1 MERWGKMWLP
11 LNIFR
16 NFERLRR
23 ISVRRISG
31 LSYFGKWLILG
42 LIVGILSGFAA
53 TLLYYTVEL
62 SEKFFLGYIL
72 GMSIPHTI
80 SDGGIL
86 NYSVD
91 RIYLIPLVVIAGAF
105 ISSLLVYKFAPEA
118 EGDSKAIEAYHRN
131 QGRIR
136 WRVAPIKL
144 IASALV
150 IGSGGSAGRE
160 GPSSQIS
167 AGLGSMIADIL
178 KLNSEDRRKMVAIG
192 IGAGIGTI
200 FKSPIAGALIAA
212 EILYKRD
219 FEPDVIYPAI
229 VASATG
235 YSIFGIFYGFTPIF
249 GYYLSPF
256 NPIRLPMYAVLGV
269 VAGLMA
275 ILYPKFFYYIQN
287 KFSTMKVNKY
297 FKPTIGAMVTGL
309 IALLFPEIMASG
321 YGWVQIL
328 MDQKFDLLPTMGIP
342 VLLILFL
349 IPFVKI
355 FATSMTVGSG
365 GSGGLFAP
373 GIFTGAFIGADVGII
388 FHFVFPA
395 QVPTIA
401 PFVIVGMLSFYGAAA
416 KIPVSVILM
425 VVEMTGGL
433 QLLPAEMIAVSISYL
448 VSGNYTIYRAQVM
461 TRKDSPAHAGEY
473 NVPVL
478 KDLKITDIRSIKNLS
493 VHPDADVKEA
503 KTLMTQ
509 NSVSS
514 LAVSNQGHFLGV
526 IYMYDIY
533 QVNEGTVRA
542 FMKTG
547 VPSVRPNASLE
558 EAWEIMNTNKS
569 TWVPVVLNGAFLGII
584 TMTDILDVYKSRLKT
599 LGMSGENG

>member
-1 MERWGKMWLP
+1 MFF
-11 LNIFR
+11 NIFKK
-16 NFERLRR
+16 
-23 ISVRRISG
+23 IKKITTKRISG
-31 LSYFGKWLILG
+31 FSYFGKWLILG
-42 LIVGILSGFAA
+42 IIIGILSGFSA
-53 TLLYYTVEL
+53 TLLYYSVEI
-62 SEKFFLGYIL
+62 SEKFFLGYLL
-72 GMSIPHTI
+72 GMNIPHTI

-91 RIYLIPLVVIAGAF
+91 RIYLIPIVVIAGAF
-105 ISSLLVYKFAPEA
+105 ISSLLVYKFAPET
-118 EGDSKAIEAYHRN
+118 EGDSKAIEAYHQK
-131 QGRIR
+131 QGKIR

-144 IASALV
+144 IVSALV

-167 AGLGSMIADIL
+167 AGLGAMVADIL

-235 YSIFGIFYGFTPIF
+235 YSIFGMFYGFTPIF
-249 GYYLSPF
+249 GYYLAPF

-269 VAGLMA
+269 IAGLMA
-275 ILYPKFFYYIQN
+275 ILYPKFFYYVQD
-287 KFSTMKVNKY
+287 KFSEWKVNRY
-297 FKPTIGAMVTGL
+297 FKPAIGAIATGL

-328 MDQKFDLLPTMGIP
+328 MDQKFDLLPTFGMPILL
-342 VLLILFL
+342 VLFA
-349 IPFVKI
+349 IPFIKI

-388 FHFVFPA
+388 FHLIFPI

-401 PFVIVGMLSFYGAAA
+401 PFVIVGMLAFYGATA

-448 VSGNYTIYRAQVM
+448 VSGNYTIYRAQVP

-473 NVPVL
+473 NMPVL
-478 KDLKITDIRSIKNLS
+478 TSLKVTNIGNFRNISI
-493 VHPDADVKEA
+493 HPDADVKEA
-503 KTLMTQ
+503 KALMTQ

-514 LAVSNQGHFLGV
+514 LAVSNQGHFLGA

-533 QVNEGTVRA
+533 QLNDGTVRT

-547 VPSVRPNASLE
+547 VPSIKPNASLE

-584 TMTDILDVYKSRLKT
+584 TMTDILDVYKSKLKS
-599 LGMSGENG
+599 LGISGEDGM

>member
-1 MERWGKMWLP
+1 LFF
-11 LNIFR
+11 NIFKK
-16 NFERLRR
+16 
-23 ISVRRISG
+23 IKKITTKRISG
-31 LSYFGKWLILG
+31 FSYFGKWLILG
-42 LIVGILSGFAA
+42 IIIGILSGFSA
-53 TLLYYTVEL
+53 TLLYYSVEI
-62 SEKFFLGYIL
+62 SENFFLGYLL
-72 GMSIPHTI
+72 GMNIPHTI

-91 RIYLIPLVVIAGAF
+91 RIYLIPIVVIAGAF
-105 ISSLLVYKFAPEA
+105 ISSLLVYKFAPET
-118 EGDSKAIEAYHRN
+118 EGDSKAIEAYHQK
-131 QGRIR
+131 QGKIR

-144 IASALV
+144 IVSALV

-167 AGLGSMIADIL
+167 AGLGAMVADIL

-235 YSIFGIFYGFTPIF
+235 YSIFGMFYGFTPIF
-249 GYYLSPF
+249 GYYLAPF

-269 VAGLMA
+269 IAGLMA
-275 ILYPKFFYYIQN
+275 ILYPKFFYYVQD
-287 KFSTMKVNKY
+287 KFSEWKVNRY
-297 FKPTIGAMVTGL
+297 FKPAIGAIATGL

-328 MDQKFDLLPTMGIP
+328 MDQKFDLLPTFGMPILL
-342 VLLILFL
+342 VLFA
-349 IPFVKI
+349 IPFIKI

-388 FHFVFPA
+388 FHLIFPI

-401 PFVIVGMLSFYGAAA
+401 PFVIVGMLAFYGATA

-448 VSGNYTIYRAQVM
+448 VSGNYTIYRAQVP

-473 NVPVL
+473 NMPVL
-478 KDLKITDIRSIKNLS
+478 TSLKVTNIGNFRNISI
-493 VHPDADVKEA
+493 HPDADVKEA
-503 KTLMTQ
+503 KALMTQ

-514 LAVSNQGHFLGV
+514 LAVSNQGHFLGA

-533 QVNEGTVRA
+533 QLNDGTVRT

-547 VPSVRPNASLE
+547 VPSIKPNASLE

-584 TMTDILDVYKSRLKT
+584 TMTDILDVYKSKLKS
-599 LGMSGENG
+599 LGISGEDGM

>member
-1 MERWGKMWLP
+1 MMTFFKKLSRFK
-11 LNIFR
+11 
-16 NFERLRR
+16 
-23 ISVRRISG
+23 ISN

-42 LIVGILSGFAA
+42 IVLGTLSGFAA
-53 TLLYYTVEL
+53 TLLYFATQL
-62 SEKFFLGYIL
+62 SEDFFLGYLL
-72 GMSIPHTI
+72 GMKVPRTI

-91 RIYLIPLVVIAGAF
+91 RMYLIPAVVILGAF
-105 ISSLLVYKFAPEA
+105 ISALIVYKFAPEA
-118 EGDSKAIEAYHRN
+118 EGDSKAIESYHRG

-136 WRVAPIKL
+136 WRVAPLKL

-167 AGLGSMIADIL
+167 AGLGSMVADIF
-178 KLNSEDRRKMVAIG
+178 KLNSEDRRRLVAIG
-192 IGAGIGTI
+192 IGAGIGAI
-200 FKSPIAGALIAA
+200 FKSPIAGALIAS

-229 VASATG
+229 VASAVA
-235 YSIFGIFYGFTPIF
+235 YSIVGIFYGFTPIF

-256 NPIRLPMYAVLGV
+256 NPMRLPLYAVLGV
-269 VAGLMA
+269 VTGFMA
-275 ILYPKFFYYIQN
+275 ILYPKIFYYVHD
-287 KFSTMKVNKY
+287 KFSNMKISRY
-297 FKPTIGAMVTGL
+297 FKPAIGALFTGL

-328 MDQKFDLLPTMGIP
+328 MDQRFEIIPTFGIP
-342 VLLILFL
+342 VIVILFS

-355 FATSMTVGSG
+355 LTTSFTVGSG

-373 GIFTGAFIGADVGII
+373 GMFTGAFIGADVGLI
-388 FHFVFPA
+388 FHMLIPNI
-395 QVPTIA
+395 VPSIA
-401 PFVIVGMLSFYGAAA
+401 PFVIVGMLSFYGAAG

-425 VVEMTGGL
+425 VVEMTGSL
-433 QLLPAEMIAVSISYL
+433 QLLPAEMIAISISYL
-448 VSGNYTIYRAQVM
+448 VSGDYTIYRAQVP

-473 NVPVL
+473 NLPLLTNL
-478 KDLKITDIRSIKNLS
+478 KVSDIGEFRNLS
-493 VHPDADVKEA
+493 IHPDATISQA
-503 KTLMTQ
+503 KAMMTQ

-514 LAVSNQGHFLGV
+514 LAVSNQGKFLGA
-526 IYMYDIY
+526 IYLYDIY
-533 QVNEGTVRA
+533 NLSDGTVRDH
-542 FMKTG
+542 MKPGT
-547 VPSVRPNASLE
+547 PSIRPNASME

-584 TMTDILDVYKSRLKT
+584 TMTDVLDAYKTKMKN
-599 LGMSGENG
+599 LGISGESTQQE

>member
-1 MERWGKMWLP
+1 LFF
-11 LNIFR
+11 NIFKK
-16 NFERLRR
+16 
-23 ISVRRISG
+23 IKKITTKRISG
-31 LSYFGKWLILG
+31 FSYFGKWLILG
-42 LIVGILSGFAA
+42 IIIGILSGFSA
-53 TLLYYTVEL
+53 TLLYYSVEI
-62 SEKFFLGYIL
+62 SEKFFLGYLL
-72 GMSIPHTI
+72 GMNIPHTI

-91 RIYLIPLVVIAGAF
+91 RIYLIPIVVIAGAF
-105 ISSLLVYKFAPEA
+105 ISSLLVYKFAPET
-118 EGDSKAIEAYHRN
+118 EGDSKAIEAYHQK
-131 QGRIR
+131 QGKIR

-144 IASALV
+144 IVSALV

-167 AGLGSMIADIL
+167 AGLGAMVADIL

-235 YSIFGIFYGFTPIF
+235 YSIFGMFYGFTPIF
-249 GYYLSPF
+249 GYYLAPF

-269 VAGLMA
+269 IAGLMA
-275 ILYPKFFYYIQN
+275 ILYPKFFYYVQD
-287 KFSTMKVNKY
+287 KFSEWKVNRY
-297 FKPTIGAMVTGL
+297 FKPAIGAIATGL

-328 MDQKFDLLPTMGIP
+328 MDQKFDLLPTFGMPILL
-342 VLLILFL
+342 VLFA
-349 IPFVKI
+349 IPFIKI

-388 FHFVFPA
+388 FHLIFPI

-401 PFVIVGMLSFYGAAA
+401 PFVIVGMLAFYGATA

-448 VSGNYTIYRAQVM
+448 VSGNYTIYRAQVP

-473 NVPVL
+473 NMPVL
-478 KDLKITDIRSIKNLS
+478 TSLKVTNIGNFRNISI
-493 VHPDADVKEA
+493 HPDADVKEA
-503 KTLMTQ
+503 KALMTQ

-514 LAVSNQGHFLGV
+514 LAVSNQGHFLGA

-533 QVNEGTVRA
+533 QLNDGTVRT

-547 VPSVRPNASLE
+547 VPSIKPNASLE

-584 TMTDILDVYKSRLKT
+584 TMTDILDVYKSKLKS
-599 LGMSGENG
+599 LGISGEDGM

>member
-1 MERWGKMWLP
+1 MFF
-11 LNIFR
+11 NIFKK
-16 NFERLRR
+16 
-23 ISVRRISG
+23 IKKITTKRISG
-31 LSYFGKWLILG
+31 FSYFGKWLILG
-42 LIVGILSGFAA
+42 IIIGILSGFSA
-53 TLLYYTVEL
+53 TLLYYSVEI
-62 SEKFFLGYIL
+62 SENFFLGYLL
-72 GMSIPHTI
+72 GMNIPHTI

-91 RIYLIPLVVIAGAF
+91 RIYLIPIVVIAGAF
-105 ISSLLVYKFAPEA
+105 ISSLLVYKFAPET
-118 EGDSKAIEAYHRN
+118 EGDSKAIEAYHQK
-131 QGRIR
+131 QGKIR

-144 IASALV
+144 IVSALV

-167 AGLGSMIADIL
+167 AGLGAMVADIL

-235 YSIFGIFYGFTPIF
+235 YSIFGMFYGFTPIF
-249 GYYLSPF
+249 GYYLAPF

-269 VAGLMA
+269 IAGLMA
-275 ILYPKFFYYIQN
+275 ILYPKFFYYVQD
-287 KFSTMKVNKY
+287 KFSEWKVNRY
-297 FKPTIGAMVTGL
+297 FKPAIGAIATGL

-328 MDQKFDLLPTMGIP
+328 MDQKFDLLPTFGMPILL
-342 VLLILFL
+342 VLFA
-349 IPFVKI
+349 IPFIKI
-355 FATSMTVGSG
+355 FATSMTIGSG

-388 FHFVFPA
+388 FHLIFPI

-401 PFVIVGMLSFYGAAA
+401 PFVIVGMLAFYGATA

-448 VSGNYTIYRAQVM
+448 VSGNYTIYRAQVP

-473 NVPVL
+473 NMPVL
-478 KDLKITDIRSIKNLS
+478 TSLKVTNIGNFRNISI
-493 VHPDADVKEA
+493 HPDADVKEA
-503 KTLMTQ
+503 KALMTQ

-514 LAVSNQGHFLGV
+514 LAVSNQGHFLGA

-533 QVNEGTVRA
+533 QLNDGTVRT

-547 VPSVRPNASLE
+547 VPSIKPNASLE

-584 TMTDILDVYKSRLKT
+584 TMTDILDVYKSKLKS
-599 LGMSGENG
+599 LGISGEDGM

>member
-1 MERWGKMWLP
+1 MRFRKKFHFKISNLP
-11 LNIFR
+11 
-16 NFERLRR
+16 
-23 ISVRRISG
+23 
-31 LSYFGKWLILG
+31 YFTKWLILG
-42 LIVGILSGFAA
+42 IIIGVLSGFAS
-53 TLLYYTVEL
+53 TLLYYSVEL
-62 SEKFFLGYIL
+62 SEKFFLGYLL
-72 GMSIPHTI
+72 GMHIPRTVG
-80 SDGGIL
+80 DGGIL

-118 EGDSKAIEAYHRN
+118 EGDSKAIEAYHQK
-131 QGRIR
+131 QGKIR
-136 WRVAPIKL
+136 WRVAPVKL
-144 IASALV
+144 VASAIV

-167 AGLGSMIADIL
+167 AGLGAMVADIL

-212 EILYKRD
+212 EILYRRD

-235 YSIFGIFYGFTPIF
+235 YSILGIFYGFTPIF

-256 NPIRLPMYAVLGV
+256 NPVRLPMYAVLGI

-275 ILYPKFFYYIQN
+275 ILYPKSFYYVQSR
-287 KFSTMKVNKY
+287 FSELKVNRY
-297 FKPTIGAMVTGL
+297 FKPAIGAAITGL
-309 IALLFPEIMASG
+309 IALPFPEIMASG

-328 MDQKFDLLPTMGIP
+328 MDQKFDLFPTFGMP
-342 VLLILFL
+342 VLVVLFA
-349 IPFVKI
+349 IPFIKI
-355 FATSMTVGSG
+355 FATSMTIGSG

-373 GIFTGAFIGADVGII
+373 GIFTGAFIGADIGII
-388 FHFVFPA
+388 FHFIFPA

-401 PFVIVGMLSFYGAAA
+401 PFVIVGMLAFYGAAA

-448 VSGNYTIYRAQVM
+448 VSGNHTIYHAQVP

-473 NVPVL
+473 NVPIL
-478 KDLKITDIRSIKNLS
+478 TSLKITDIENLRNLS
-493 VHPDADVKEA
+493 INPEADIKEA
-503 KTLMTQ
+503 KAMMTQ

-514 LAVSNQGHFLGV
+514 LAVSNQGHFLGA

-533 QVNEGTVRA
+533 QLNDGKVRT

-547 VPSVRPNASLE
+547 VASVRPNSTLE

-569 TWVPVVLNGAFLGII
+569 TWVPVVLNGAFLGIV
-584 TMTDILDVYKSRLKT
+584 TMTDILDIYRSKLKS
-599 LGMSGENG
+599 LGISGESGG

>member
-1 MERWGKMWLP
+1 MKVGFFVFVR
-11 LNIFR
+11 IFKKLQ
-16 NFERLRR
+16 NTIEKKL
-23 ISVRRISG
+23 SG
-31 LSYFGKWLILG
+31 FSYFGKWLILG
-42 LIVGILSGFAA
+42 IIVGILSGFSAV
-53 TLLYYTVEL
+53 LLYYFVEM

-72 GMSIPHTI
+72 GMSIPHTV

-91 RIYLIPLVVIAGAF
+91 RFYLIPLVIVAGSFIAG
-105 ISSLLVYKFAPEA
+105 LLVYKFAPEA
-118 EGDSKAIEAYHRN
+118 SGDSKAIEAYHN
-131 QGRIR
+131 KQGWIR

-167 AGLGSMIADIL
+167 AGLGAMVADIL
-178 KLNSEDRRKMVAIG
+178 KLNAEDRRRMVAIG

-249 GYYLSPF
+249 GYYLAPF
-256 NPIRLPMYAVLGV
+256 NPVRLPMYAVLGL

-275 ILYPKFFYYIQN
+275 ILYPKIFYY
-287 KFSTMKVNKY
+287 VNDRFAKLRMSNY
-297 FKPTIGAMVTGL
+297 FKPVIGAAITGL

-321 YGWVQIL
+321 YGWAQMLIG
-328 MDQKFDLLPTMGIP
+328 QKLDLFPSFGVP
-342 VLLILFL
+342 VIVILFI
-349 IPFVKI
+349 IPFAKI
-355 FATSMTVGSG
+355 IATSFTVGSG
-365 GSGGLFAP
+365 SSGGLFAP

-388 FHFVFPA
+388 FHLIFPQ

-401 PFVIVGMLSFYGAAA
+401 PFVIVGMLAFYGAAG
-416 KIPVSVILM
+416 KIPVSVTLM

-448 VSGNYTIYRAQVM
+448 VSGNSSIYRAQVP

-478 KDLKITDIRSIKNLS
+478 ANLKVTDIKDFRNVYIN
-493 VHPDADVKEA
+493 PDEDVKEA
-503 KTLMTQ
+503 KALMTQ
-509 NSVSS
+509 NSISS
-514 LAVSNQGHFLGV
+514 IAVAARGHFLGV

-533 QVNEGTVRA
+533 QLSEGAVRD

-547 VPSVRPNASLE
+547 VTSVKSNASLE
-558 EAWEIMNTNKS
+558 EAWEIMSTNKS
-569 TWVPVVLNGAFLGII
+569 TWVPIVLNGAFLGII
-584 TMTDILDVYKSRLKT
+584 TMADILDAYKAKLKEI
-599 LGMSGENG
+599 GMSTNELN

>member
-1 MERWGKMWLP
+1 MFF
-11 LNIFR
+11 NIFKK
-16 NFERLRR
+16 LKK
-23 ISVRRISG
+23 ITTKRISG
-31 LSYFGKWLILG
+31 FSYFGKWLILG
-42 LIVGILSGFAA
+42 IIIGVLSGFAA
-53 TLLYYTVEL
+53 TLLYYSVEI
-62 SEKFFLGYIL
+62 SEKFFLGYLL
-72 GMSIPHTI
+72 GMNIPHTI

-91 RIYLIPLVVIAGAF
+91 RIYLIPIVVIAGAF
-105 ISSLLVYKFAPEA
+105 ISSLLVYKFAPET
-118 EGDSKAIEAYHRN
+118 EGDSKAIEAYHQK
-131 QGRIR
+131 QGKIR

-167 AGLGSMIADIL
+167 AGLGAMVADIL

-200 FKSPIAGALIAA
+200 FKSPIAGALISA

-249 GYYLSPF
+249 GYYLAPF
-256 NPIRLPMYAVLGV
+256 NPVRLPMYAVLGV

-275 ILYPKFFYYIQN
+275 ILYPKFFYYMQD
-287 KFSTMKVNKY
+287 KFSEWKVNRY
-297 FKPTIGAMVTGL
+297 FKPAIGAIATGL

-328 MDQKFDLLPTMGIP
+328 MDQKFDLLPTFGMP
-342 VLLILFL
+342 VLLVLFA
-349 IPFVKI
+349 IPFIKI

-388 FHFVFPA
+388 FHLIFPA

-401 PFVIVGMLSFYGAAA
+401 PFVIVGMLAFYGATA

-448 VSGNYTIYRAQVM
+448 VSGNYTIYRAQVP

-473 NVPVL
+473 NMPILTNL
-478 KDLKITDIRSIKNLS
+478 KVTNIENFRNISI
-493 VHPDADVKEA
+493 HPDADVKEA
-503 KTLMTQ
+503 KALMTQ

-514 LAVSNQGHFLGV
+514 LAVSNQGHFLGA

-533 QVNEGTVRA
+533 QLNDGTVRT

-547 VPSVRPNASLE
+547 VPSIKPNANLE

-584 TMTDILDVYKSRLKT
+584 TMTDILDVYKSKLKS
-599 LGMSGENG
+599 LGISGESSG

>member
-1 MERWGKMWLP
+1 MKFAKKFHFKISNLP
-11 LNIFR
+11 
-16 NFERLRR
+16 
-23 ISVRRISG
+23 
-31 LSYFGKWLILG
+31 YFTKWLILG
-42 LIVGILSGFAA
+42 VIIGVLSGFAS
-53 TLLYYTVEL
+53 TLLYYSVEL
-62 SEKFFLGYIL
+62 SEKFFLGYLL
-72 GMSIPHTI
+72 GMRIPRTI
-80 SDGGIL
+80 SDGDIL
-86 NYSVD
+86 NYSAD
-91 RIYLIPLVVIAGAF
+91 RIYLIPLVVMVGAF
-105 ISSLLVYKFAPEA
+105 LSSLLVYKFAPEA
-118 EGDSKAIEAYHRN
+118 EGDSKAIEAYHQK
-131 QGRIR
+131 QGKIR
-136 WRVAPIKL
+136 WRVVPIKL
-144 IASALV
+144 VASALV

-167 AGLGSMIADIL
+167 AGLGAMVADIL
-178 KLNSEDRRKMVAIG
+178 KLNSEDRRRMVAIG

-235 YSIFGIFYGFTPIF
+235 YSILGIFYGFTPIF
-249 GYYLSPF
+249 GYYLAPF
-256 NPIRLPMYAVLGV
+256 NPVRLPMYAVLGI

-275 ILYPKFFYYIQN
+275 ILYPKCFYYVQN
-287 KFSTMKVNKY
+287 RFSEWKVNRY
-297 FKPTIGAMVTGL
+297 FKPAIGAAVTGL

-328 MDQKFDLLPTMGIP
+328 MDQKFNLFPTFGMP
-342 VLLILFL
+342 VLFVLFAM
-349 IPFVKI
+349 PFIKI

-373 GIFTGAFIGADVGII
+373 GIFTGAFIGADIGII
-388 FHFVFPA
+388 FHFIFPA

-401 PFVIVGMLSFYGAAA
+401 PFVIVGMLAFYGAAA

-448 VSGNYTIYRAQVM
+448 VSGNYTIYRAQVP

-478 KDLKITDIRSIKNLS
+478 TSLKVTDIENLRNLS
-493 VHPDADVKEA
+493 INPEADVKEA
-503 KTLMTQ
+503 KALMTQ
-509 NSVSS
+509 NSISS
-514 LAVSNQGHFLGV
+514 LAVSNQGHFLGA

-533 QVNEGTVRA
+533 QLNEGKVRT

-547 VPSVRPNASLE
+547 VASVRPNSTLE

-584 TMTDILDVYKSRLKT
+584 TMTDILDIYRSKLKS
-599 LGMSGENG
+599 LGISEGT

>member
-1 MERWGKMWLP
+1 MNSLLAKLFKRIRNLTAKRI
-11 LNIFR
+11 LNY
-16 NFERLRR
+16 
-23 ISVRRISG
+23 
-31 LSYFGKWLILG
+31 SYFGKWLILG
-42 LIVGILSGFAA
+42 IIIGVLSGFAA
-53 TLLYYTVEL
+53 ILLFYFVEF
-62 SEKFFLGYIL
+62 SENFFLGYVI
-72 GMSIPHTI
+72 GMKIPRTV
-80 SDGGIL
+80 SDGGLL

-91 RIYLIPLVVIAGAF
+91 RIYLIPIIVVAGAF

-118 EGDSKAIEAYHRN
+118 EGDSKAIEAYHKH

-136 WRVAPIKL
+136 WRAAPIKL

-167 AGLGSMIADIL
+167 AGLGAMVADIL

-200 FKSPIAGALIAA
+200 FKAPIAGALIAA
-212 EILYKRD
+212 EMLYKRD
-219 FEPDVIYPAI
+219 FEPDIIYPAI

-249 GYYLSPF
+249 GYYLTPF
-256 NPIRLPMYAVLGV
+256 DPIRLPMYAILGL
-269 VAGLMA
+269 VAGLMST
-275 ILYPKFFYYIQN
+275 LYPKIFYYVQDRFLKI
-287 KFSTMKVNKY
+287 KVSRY
-297 FKPTIGAMVTGL
+297 FKPAIGAIATGL

-328 MDQKFDLLPTMGIP
+328 MDQKFSILPTFGLP
-342 VLLILFL
+342 VIVILFALPFMKL
-349 IPFVKI
+349 I
-355 FATSMTVGSG
+355 ATSMTVGSG

-373 GIFTGAFIGADVGII
+373 GIFTGAFIGADVGLI
-388 FHFVFPA
+388 FQMIFPS

-401 PFVIVGMLSFYGAAA
+401 PFVIIGMLAFYGAAG
-416 KIPVSVILM
+416 KVPVSVTLM

-448 VSGNYTIYRAQVM
+448 VSGSHSIYKDQVP

-473 NVPVL
+473 NIPIL
-478 KDLKITDIRSIKNLS
+478 TELKIINIDNFKNISIN
-493 VHPDADVKEA
+493 PDANIIAA
-503 KTLMTQ
+503 KALMTQ
-509 NSVSS
+509 NSISS
-514 LAVSNQGHFLGV
+514 VAVASQGYFLGA

-533 QVNEGTVRA
+533 QLNDGTVRA

-547 VPSVRPNASLE
+547 VSSIEPNASLE
-558 EAWEIMNTNKS
+558 EAWALMSTNKS
-569 TWVPVVLNGAFLGII
+569 TWVPIVFKGAFLGVV
-584 TMTDILDVYKSRLKT
+584 TMTDILDVYKSKLNSLNK
-599 LGMSGENG
+599 ENEQKVES

>member
-1 MERWGKMWLP
+1 LFF
-11 LNIFR
+11 NIFKK
-16 NFERLRR
+16 
-23 ISVRRISG
+23 IKKITTKRISG
-31 LSYFGKWLILG
+31 FSYFGKWLILG
-42 LIVGILSGFAA
+42 IIIGILSGFSA
-53 TLLYYTVEL
+53 TLLYYSVEI
-62 SEKFFLGYIL
+62 SENFFLGYLL
-72 GMSIPHTI
+72 GMNIPHTI

-91 RIYLIPLVVIAGAF
+91 RIYLIPIVVIAGAF
-105 ISSLLVYKFAPEA
+105 ISSLLVYKFAPET
-118 EGDSKAIEAYHRN
+118 EGDSKAIEAYHQK
-131 QGRIR
+131 QGKIR

-144 IASALV
+144 IVSALV

-167 AGLGSMIADIL
+167 AGLGAMVADIL

-235 YSIFGIFYGFTPIF
+235 YSIFGMFYGFTPIF
-249 GYYLSPF
+249 GYYLAPF

-269 VAGLMA
+269 IAGLMA
-275 ILYPKFFYYIQN
+275 ILYPKFFYYVQD
-287 KFSTMKVNKY
+287 KFSEWKVNRY
-297 FKPTIGAMVTGL
+297 FKPAIGAIATGL

-328 MDQKFDLLPTMGIP
+328 MDQKFDLLPTFGMPILL
-342 VLLILFL
+342 VLFA
-349 IPFVKI
+349 IPFIKI
-355 FATSMTVGSG
+355 FATSMTIGSG

-388 FHFVFPA
+388 FHLIFPI

-401 PFVIVGMLSFYGAAA
+401 PFVIVGMLAFYGATA

-448 VSGNYTIYRAQVM
+448 VSGNYTIYRAQVP

-473 NVPVL
+473 NMPVL
-478 KDLKITDIRSIKNLS
+478 TSLKVTNIGNFRNISI
-493 VHPDADVKEA
+493 HPDADVKEA
-503 KTLMTQ
+503 KALMTQ

-514 LAVSNQGHFLGV
+514 LAVSNQGHFLGA

-533 QVNEGTVRA
+533 QLNDGTVRT

-547 VPSVRPNASLE
+547 VPSIKPNASLE

-584 TMTDILDVYKSRLKT
+584 TMTDILDVYKSKLKS
-599 LGMSGENG
+599 LGISGEDGM

>member
-1 MERWGKMWLP
+1 MNMKFKGIFHFKISNLP
-11 LNIFR
+11 
-16 NFERLRR
+16 
-23 ISVRRISG
+23 
-31 LSYFGKWLILG
+31 YFTKWLILG
-42 LIVGILSGFAA
+42 IIIGILSGFAS
-53 TLLYYTVEL
+53 TLLYYSVEL
-62 SEKFFLGYIL
+62 SEKFFFGYLL
-72 GMSIPHTI
+72 GMQVPRTMG
-80 SDGGIL
+80 DGGIL
-86 NYSVD
+86 NYSVE
-91 RIYLIPLVVIAGAF
+91 RIYLIPLIVIAGAF
-105 ISSLLVYKFAPEA
+105 ISALLVYKFAPEA
-118 EGDSKAIEAYHRN
+118 EGDSKAIEAYHQK
-131 QGRIR
+131 QGKIR

-167 AGLGSMIADIL
+167 AGLGAMVADIL
-178 KLNSEDRRKMVAIG
+178 KLNSEDRRRMVAIG

-200 FKSPIAGALIAA
+200 FKSPIAGAIIAA

-249 GYYLSPF
+249 GYYLAPF
-256 NPIRLPMYAVLGV
+256 NPIRLPMYAVLGI

-275 ILYPKFFYYIQN
+275 ILYPKCFYHVQD
-287 KFSTMKVNKY
+287 KFSEWKVNRY
-297 FKPTIGAMVTGL
+297 FKPAIGAIVTGL
-309 IALLFPEIMASG
+309 MALLFPEIMASG

-328 MDQKFDLLPTMGIP
+328 MDQKFDLLPTFGMP
-342 VLLILFL
+342 LLLVLFA
-349 IPFVKI
+349 IPFIKI

-388 FHFVFPA
+388 FHFIFPA

-401 PFVIVGMLSFYGAAA
+401 PFVIVGMLAFYGAAA

-448 VSGNYTIYRAQVM
+448 VSGNYTIYRAQVP

-473 NVPVL
+473 NMPIL
-478 KDLKITDIRSIKNLS
+478 MDLKVTSIENFRNVS
-493 VHPDADVKEA
+493 INPDADIKEA
-503 KTLMTQ
+503 KALMTQ

-514 LAVSNQGHFLGV
+514 LAVSNQGHFLGA

-533 QVNEGTVRA
+533 QLNEGKVRT

-547 VPSVRPNASLE
+547 VASVKPNSTLE

-584 TMTDILDVYKSRLKT
+584 TMEDILDVYRSKLKS
-599 LGMSGENG
+599 LGISENT

>member
-1 MERWGKMWLP
+1 LFF
-11 LNIFR
+11 NIFKK
-16 NFERLRR
+16 
-23 ISVRRISG
+23 IKKITTKRISG
-31 LSYFGKWLILG
+31 FSYFGKWLILG
-42 LIVGILSGFAA
+42 IIIGILSGFSA
-53 TLLYYTVEL
+53 TLLYYSVEI
-62 SEKFFLGYIL
+62 SEKFFLGYLL
-72 GMSIPHTI
+72 GMNIPHTI

-91 RIYLIPLVVIAGAF
+91 RIYLIPIVVIAGAF
-105 ISSLLVYKFAPEA
+105 ISSLLVYKFAPET
-118 EGDSKAIEAYHRN
+118 EGDSKAIEAYHQK
-131 QGRIR
+131 QGKIR

-144 IASALV
+144 IVSALV

-167 AGLGSMIADIL
+167 AGLGAMVADIL

-235 YSIFGIFYGFTPIF
+235 YSIFGMFYGFTPIF
-249 GYYLSPF
+249 GYYLAPF
-256 NPIRLPMYAVLGV
+256 NPIRLPIYAVLGV
-269 VAGLMA
+269 IAGLMA
-275 ILYPKFFYYIQN
+275 ILYPKFFYYVQD
-287 KFSTMKVNKY
+287 KFSEWKVNRY
-297 FKPTIGAMVTGL
+297 FKPAIGAIATGL

-328 MDQKFDLLPTMGIP
+328 MDQKFDLLPTFGMPILL
-342 VLLILFL
+342 VLFA
-349 IPFVKI
+349 IPFIKI

-388 FHFVFPA
+388 FHLIFPI

-401 PFVIVGMLSFYGAAA
+401 PFVIVGMLAFYGATA

-448 VSGNYTIYRAQVM
+448 VSGNYTIYRAQVP

-473 NVPVL
+473 NMPVL
-478 KDLKITDIRSIKNLS
+478 TSLKVTNIGNFRNISI
-493 VHPDADVKEA
+493 HPDADVKEA
-503 KTLMTQ
+503 KALMTQ

-514 LAVSNQGHFLGV
+514 LAVSNQGHFLGA

-533 QVNEGTVRA
+533 QLNDGTVRT

-547 VPSVRPNASLE
+547 VPSIKPNASLE

-584 TMTDILDVYKSRLKT
+584 TMTDILDVYKSKLKS
-599 LGMSGENG
+599 LGISREDGM

>member
-1 MERWGKMWLP
+1 MFF
-11 LNIFR
+11 NIFKK
-16 NFERLRR
+16 
-23 ISVRRISG
+23 IKKITTKRISG
-31 LSYFGKWLILG
+31 FSYFGKWLILG
-42 LIVGILSGFAA
+42 IIIGILSGFSA
-53 TLLYYTVEL
+53 TLLYYSVEI
-62 SEKFFLGYIL
+62 SENFFLGYLL
-72 GMSIPHTI
+72 GMNIPHTI

-91 RIYLIPLVVIAGAF
+91 RIYLIPIVVIAGAF
-105 ISSLLVYKFAPEA
+105 ISSLLVYKFAPET
-118 EGDSKAIEAYHRN
+118 EGDSKAIEAYHQK
-131 QGRIR
+131 QGKIR

-144 IASALV
+144 IVSALV

-167 AGLGSMIADIL
+167 AGLGAMVADIL

-235 YSIFGIFYGFTPIF
+235 YSIFGMFYGFTPIF
-249 GYYLSPF
+249 GYYLAPF

-269 VAGLMA
+269 IAGLMA
-275 ILYPKFFYYIQN
+275 ILYPKFFYYVQD
-287 KFSTMKVNKY
+287 KFSEWKVNRY
-297 FKPTIGAMVTGL
+297 FKPAIGAIATGL

-328 MDQKFDLLPTMGIP
+328 MDQKFDLLPTFGMPILL
-342 VLLILFL
+342 VLFA
-349 IPFVKI
+349 IPFIKI

-388 FHFVFPA
+388 FHLIFPI

-401 PFVIVGMLSFYGAAA
+401 PFVIVGMLAFYGATA

-448 VSGNYTIYRAQVM
+448 VSGNYTIYRAQVP

-473 NVPVL
+473 NMPVL
-478 KDLKITDIRSIKNLS
+478 TSLKVTNIGNFRNISI
-493 VHPDADVKEA
+493 HPDADVKEA
-503 KTLMTQ
+503 KALMTQ

-514 LAVSNQGHFLGV
+514 LAVSNQGHFLGA

-533 QVNEGTVRA
+533 QLNDGTVRT

-547 VPSVRPNASLE
+547 VPSIKPNASLE

-584 TMTDILDVYKSRLKT
+584 TMTDILDVYKSKLKS
-599 LGMSGENG
+599 LGISGEDGM

>member
-1 MERWGKMWLP
+1 MILMS
-11 LNIFR
+11 LNFFKKLKSLIP
-16 NFERLRR
+16 
-23 ISVRRISG
+23 RRISG
-31 LSYFGKWLILG
+31 FSYFGKWLILG
-42 LIVGILSGFAA
+42 IIIGILSGFAA
-53 TLLYYTVEL
+53 TLLYYAVEL
-62 SEKFFLGYIL
+62 SEKFFLGYLL
-72 GMSIPHTI
+72 GMNIPHTI
-80 SDGGIL
+80 SDGGL
-86 NYSVD
+86 LSYSVG

-118 EGDSKAIEAYHRN
+118 EGDSKAIEAYHQK
-131 QGRIR
+131 QGKIR
-136 WRVAPIKL
+136 WRVAPIKF

-167 AGLGSMIADIL
+167 AGLGAMVADIL

-249 GYYLSPF
+249 GYYLAPF
-256 NPIRLPMYAVLGV
+256 NPIRLPMYAVLGL
-269 VAGLMA
+269 VAGFMA
-275 ILYPKFFYYIQN
+275 ILYPKTFYYIN
-287 KFSTMKVNKY
+287 DKFSKMRINKY
-297 FKPTIGAMVTGL
+297 FKPAIGAMITGL

-321 YGWVQIL
+321 YGWVQML
-328 MDQKFDLLPTMGIP
+328 MEQKFDALPTFGIP
-342 VLLILFL
+342 VLIIIFA
-349 IPFVKI
+349 IPFIKI
-355 FATSMTVGSG
+355 LATSMTVGSG

-388 FHFVFPA
+388 FHFLFPL

-401 PFVIVGMLSFYGAAA
+401 PFVIVGMLAFYGATA

-448 VSGNYTIYRAQVM
+448 VSGNYTIYKAQVP
-461 TRKDSPAHAGEY
+461 TRKNSPAHAGEY
-473 NVPVL
+473 NVPILTNL
-478 KDLKITDIRSIKNLS
+478 KVTDIENFKNISI
-493 VHPDADVKEA
+493 HPDADVKEA
-503 KTLMTQ
+503 KALMTQ

-514 LAVSNQGHFLGV
+514 IAVSNQGHFLGA

-533 QVNEGTVRA
+533 QLNDGTVRT

-547 VPSVRPNASLE
+547 VPSIKPNASLE

-584 TMTDILDVYKSRLKT
+584 TMTDILDVYKTKLKT
-599 LGMSGENG
+599 LGISGDNSQ